1 MTLGVTCAQP
11 HKVSKC
17 WNNGCKP
24 KIESNKNSKIGGK
37 KSKQVLKEEFKKVE
51 ILDNG

>member
-1 MTLGVTCAQP
+1 VLNPIKFQNVETMDASQKLNLIQIQKLG
-11 HKVSKC
+11 
-17 WNNGCKP
+17 
-24 KIESNKNSKIGGK
+24 EK